1 MVNDMNET
9 IGVKGG
15 KRDFKRTI
23 IITKNK
29 KKKLQEYYHKKQNLN
44 LKKLEQEVKQL
55 QISSFLVAVP
65 IAIAGNTLET
75 ILHLRDN
82 NKTEREEAKGLSIE
96 ELHQQNKLELK
107 ETALYIEDYQ
117 TNDRKFTDYGYPK
130 TTDGKEIV
138 KYRSSKVL
146 DNITK
151 VSYPTE
157 ATARIPLEQDI
168 KEKKTLKQE
177 DSKRKVEIKTVNQTE
192 IALQKTAIEE
202 LPDTLLKLTDK
213 KIVSQYEESLKEI
226 KGELKNI
233 IYEFTILE
241 NTTSEIY
248 NSKKAEQVLDQLIII
263 IKKLE
268 ELKEKIK
275 LELTTLE
282 DDTYLTYLVDN
293 YIEDFKNNKTVDG
306 VKDSGLYIMLS
317 DKIEEAKTTTQN
329 LNNHILEEKEK
340 LELDEAKFSLLK
352 ESYYDFENFNNQLLL
367 FQNEQDQILKDLEQK
382 VKESTT
388 ITEQVEYKMKAMSR
402 QSKRLLKMLT
412 LPMLIPGNRSAKAMA
427 TGTAAYL
434 YFLHNLLNPKL
445 ERKKY
450 RIIKVTDYSKDIEN
464 NIAKIEETT
473 NLLTKTSTKLKDM
486 IEKIEIDFKDYIK
499 EIPEYKELL
508 NNLNSL
514 LNNLKEKEEEL
525 ARIKKNQE
533 KVLEE
538 NNQKVKTL
546 EQREEV

>member
-1 MVNDMNET
+1 MNET

-15 KRDFKRTI
+15 KRDLKRTI

-29 KKKLQEYYHKKQNLN
+29 KKKLQEYYHKKQELN
-44 LKKLEQEVKQL
+44 LKKLEKEVKQIQL
-55 QISSFLVAVP
+55 SSFLVAVP

-75 ILHLRDN
+75 ILHLRDD

-96 ELHQQNKLELK
+96 ELHQQNKLELG
-107 ETALYIEDYQ
+107 ETAIYIEDYQ

-130 TTDGKEIV
+130 TIDGKEIV
-138 KYRSSKVL
+138 KYRNSKVL

-151 VSYPTE
+151 VPSPKEVT
-157 ATARIPLEQDI
+157 ATVSLEKNQE
-168 KEKKTLKQE
+168 EKKLQKQE
-177 DSKRKVEIKTVNQTE
+177 DSKKRVEVKIVNQTE
-192 IALQKTAIEE
+192 IPLPKTSIEN

-213 KIVSQYEESLKEI
+213 KIVSQYAENLKEI
-226 KGELKNI
+226 KNELKNI

-248 NSKKAEQVLDQLIII
+248 DSKKAEQILDQLSVILQ
-263 IKKLE
+263 KLE

-275 LELTTLE
+275 LELTTME
-282 DDTYLTYLVDN
+282 DDVYLTHLVDN
-293 YIEDFKNNKTVDG
+293 YIEDFKNNKTVAG
-306 VKDSGLYIMLS
+306 VKDSELYIMLS
-317 DKIEEAKTTTQN
+317 NKIEEAKTTAKS

-340 LELDEAKFSLLK
+340 LELDEKTFDLLK
-352 ESYYDFENFNNQLLL
+352 ESYYDFENFNNQLLS
-367 FQNEQDQILKDLEQK
+367 FQNEQDYILKDLEQK

-402 QSKRLLKMLT
+402 QSKRLLKMLA
-412 LPMLIPGNRSAKAMA
+412 LPMLIPGSRSAKAVA

-434 YFLHNLLNPKL
+434 YFMRNLLSPRL

-464 NIAKIEETT
+464 NISKIEETT
-473 NLLTKTSTKLKDM
+473 SLLTKTSTKLKDM
-486 IEKIEIDFKDYIK
+486 IEKLEIDFKDYIN
-499 EIPEYKELL
+499 EIPECKELL
-508 NNLNSL
+508 SNLNKL
-514 LNNLKEKEEEL
+514 LKDLKEKEEEL

-546 EQREEV
+546 KQREEV